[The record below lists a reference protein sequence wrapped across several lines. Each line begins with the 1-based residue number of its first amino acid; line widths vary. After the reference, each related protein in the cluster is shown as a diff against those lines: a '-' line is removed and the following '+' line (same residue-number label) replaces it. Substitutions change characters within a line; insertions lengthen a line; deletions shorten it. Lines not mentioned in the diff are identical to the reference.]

1 MKYTALTI
9 GPIIKSLGL
18 AHKTRELWAAS
29 YFFSLFMEK
38 VIDESNKTGTII
50 LPYPDKQSLINTLGI
65 NQDDIKSAGI
75 YPDHLI
81 LQSEKGLFDDL
92 QKVVDNAL
100 IKIKNT
106 FNFTCDV
113 NDLKNYISAYIIQFE
128 YTARTLKDKN
138 GNSIQDNIIF
148 QANEY
153 LATCELQTKYTVEDK
168 ECFLNMFDEFIKSKF
183 YKDKFKDGF
192 PSLIEI
198 ATKGL
203 DIQGINLNNDNEDD
217 NTIWKELK
225 EKNKGSFRTY
235 HKYIAIVQA
244 DGDNISKIISSVA
257 KNNKKL
263 NILAFSKA
271 LSNFSLKAVE
281 KITQYGGEPVY
292 AGGDDLLFFA
302 PISNTNNN
310 IFDLIEDIDNLF
322 DTYVKNHFS
331 SVKPAPSMSYGVSIT
346 YYKFPMHEALNS
358 VRKLLFEKAKKD
370 PKNQVAFKVQKHSG
384 QTFETVLK
392 KPFDSKF
399 TDMLQNPGGLEI
411 HSVIYNLERHKN
423 ILKEIISDSTKMDNF
438 FKNFYN
444 EQEHNKKKNHDFLNN
459 VKKLLFDTYKQ
470 TNDFE
475 KTINQ
480 VYAQLRMVKFLNA
493 KSDD

>member
-29 YFFSLFMEK
+29 YFFSHFMEK
-38 VIDESNKTGTII
+38 VIENLNKNNNII
-50 LPYPDKQSLINTLGI
+50 LPYPNKGNLIISLGI
-65 NQDDIKSAGI
+65 APAKIQSAGVF
-75 YPDHLI
+75 PDRLI
-81 LQSEKGLFDDL
+81 LEGDHFNDL
-92 QKVVDNAL
+92 QKAVDNAL

-106 FNFTCDV
+106 FNFTCNA

-203 DIQGINLNNDNEDD
+203 DIQGINLNDDNEDD

-225 EKNKGSFRTY
+225 EKNKDSFRTY
-235 HKYIAIVQA
+235 HKHIAIVQA

-257 KNNKKL
+257 KNNDKTQ
-263 NILAFSKA
+263 ILKFSEA
-271 LSNFSLKAVE
+271 LSKFSLTAVGRI
-281 KITQYGGEPVY
+281 KLYGGEPVY

-302 PISNTNNN
+302 PLSNGNEH
-310 IFDLIEDIDNLF
+310 IFDLIQSLDELF
-322 DTYVKNHFS
+322 EVNVKKIFPSVTPS
-331 SVKPAPSMSYGVSIT
+331 SSMSYGISIT
-346 YYKFPMHEALNS
+346 YYKFPMHEALKTA
-358 VRKLLFEKAKKD
+358 RTLLFDKAKND
-370 PKNQVAFKVQKHSG
+370 TKNQIAFRVQKHSG

-392 KPFDSKF
+392 KPFDSIFNDILK
-399 TDMLQNPGGLEI
+399 NPGGLEI

-423 ILKEIISDSTKMDNF
+423 ILKEIISCSTKMDNF

-444 EQEHNKKKNHDFLNN
+444 EQEHNKQDNRDFLDN

-493 KSDD
+493 KSDV